1 MKNRTLAMVLSAMMI
16 LSLAACGQPAAD
28 TSSASAASEAAAAVS
43 EAEEDASE
51 AEEAAAEEAVSEAE
65 EAAAEE
71 AASET
76 EQEAEEMAE
85 TLPGGWQKPES
96 PVITDEIR
104 AVVEKALDELV
115 GASYIPVAY
124 IGTQLVSGR
133 NYAILCRTAP
143 VVPDAVET
151 YAIVYIYEDLDGN
164 AKLTDVRDFG
174 VETNINELAGGWRQA
189 EDPTVTED
197 LAAIFAAATEELL
210 GVDYTPA
217 ALLGTQVV
225 NGTNYCF
232 LCEAAVVAPDAAA
245 EYKLVYVNQDS
256 AGNVTLDEV
265 VDLVPAEEA

>member
-65 EAAAEE
+65 EAEE

-104 AVVEKALDELV
+104 AVVE
-115 GASYIPVAY
+115 
-124 IGTQLVSGR
+124 GT
-133 NYAILCRTAP
+133 
-143 VVPDAVET
+143 
-151 YAIVYIYEDLDGN
+151 
-164 AKLTDVRDFG
+164 
-174 VETNINELAGGWRQA
+174 
-189 EDPTVTED
+189 
-197 LAAIFAAATEELL
+197 
-210 GVDYTPA
+210 
-217 ALLGTQVV
+217 
-225 NGTNYCF
+225 
-232 LCEAAVVAPDAAA
+232 
-245 EYKLVYVNQDS
+245 
-256 AGNVTLDEV
+256 
-265 VDLVPAEEA
+265 